1 MSTPGN
7 NSNISNPT
15 IIGISHQPYRSYLT
29 DRNHFYHSASVANPS
44 GQLNSMPNSTGSNS
58 VHYSQTPSS
67 LQSSPAKS
75 ATTTATVGSNQLTNS
90 RTSLNSNSS
99 AHRNAMAKTKRSSTT
114 SSTLPIGSD
123 GYATKNPETD
133 DEDEY
138 MYGQPSA
145 CSRCLFGFLWVLAQI
160 GLWGSVL
167 LLAYWI
173 FKFDKGFA
181 FQNDKRKMFNLH
193 SFLMLTGF
201 IFVNGQCEYSYLCNL
216 SLDILNANS
225 FFSYAHFAHSS

>member
-1 MSTPGN
+1 MTSTSA
-7 NSNISNPT
+7 NSTSSNPT

-44 GQLNSMPNSTGSNS
+44 QSAQLSSNPQ
-58 VHYSQTPSS
+58 YQTQ
-67 LQSSPAKS
+67 QSSSAQQTSSSPGKS
-75 ATTTATVGSNQLTNS
+75 TS

-99 AHRNAMAKTKRSSTT
+99 QHQQSSSAAMAKTKRSSTT

-123 GYATKNPETD
+123 GYTSKANHETD
-133 DEDEY
+133 DEEEY
-138 MYGQPSA
+138 LYNQPSA

-160 GLWGSVL
+160 GLWGAVC

-181 FQNDKRKMFNLH
+181 FQNDNRKMFNLH
-193 SFLMLTGF
+193 SFLMLSGF
-201 IFVNGQCEYSYLCNL
+201 IFVNGQCEF
-216 SLDILNANS
+216 I
-225 FFSYAHFAHSS
+225 